1 MVRRR
6 LVAVRRNLVAIAI
19 VVPGGS
25 GSSLTAAIKR
35 LGRMRCAARPKDK
48 HQHESADER
57 QETAHSFSLPAL
69 PRKGKETLP
78 KRHHR
83 SIVDIG
89 REGSAR
95 RAGPPLLV
103 DQRRLRAREGAIGC
117 RSPRVEL
124 TMVTHSSTRRAYF
137 EYSGARASQFGWED
151 VLLTREPPCRSSH
164 WSRLVRTGS
173 GSSNCTGR
181 LVFCCTKIARGRM
194 RAPLTGSS
202 TSTVTRSQSRS
213 LLSIA
218 RSKSAG
224 SRRRSCQTVS

>member
-1 MVRRR
+1 MRWQGCAIRCRHGHTVTMAGVVMVRRR

-103 DQRRLRAREGAIGC
+103 DQRRLRARERLGAVVLASNS
-117 RSPRVEL
+117 RWSPIRRPDG
-124 TMVTHSSTRRAYF
+124 HISSTQVREPLSSAGKTYF
-137 EYSGARASQFGWED
+137 SQESLLAARATGAGSCGPAPE
-151 VLLTREPPCRSSH
+151 
-164 WSRLVRTGS
+164 VRTALAGW
-173 GSSNCTGR
+173 SS
-181 LVFCCTKIARGRM
+181 VAR
-194 RAPLTGSS
+194 
-202 TSTVTRSQSRS
+202 RS
-213 LLSIA
+213 LEDGCGL
-218 RSKSAG
+218 R
-224 SRRRSCQTVS
+224 